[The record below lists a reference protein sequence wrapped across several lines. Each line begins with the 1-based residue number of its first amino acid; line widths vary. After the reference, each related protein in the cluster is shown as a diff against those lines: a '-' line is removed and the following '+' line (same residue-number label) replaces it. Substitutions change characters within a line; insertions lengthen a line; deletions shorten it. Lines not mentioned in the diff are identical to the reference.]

1 MAPERLIHVMD
12 DEYGPQPWV
21 HGSYPD
27 MVTLVGRL
35 RENKLFRNGLSYVL
49 TSDNLERGAGRGAM
63 LIAELQ
69 RKDMSSSQVQA
80 QFFYSYQ
87 LQGS

>member
-1 MAPERLIHVMD
+1 
-12 DEYGPQPWV
+12 
-21 HGSYPD
+21 